1 MTVTLWRC
9 LDARSAM
16 VYGFS
21 DDYGALDSIEVCVRG
36 MVFDYDG
43 LKQ

>member
-1 MTVTLWRC
+1 MTETLWRC

-21 DDYGALDSIEVCVRG
+21 DVDGALDSTEVCIRS
-36 MVFDYDG
+36 MVFDCNG
-43 LKQ
+43 IR

>member
-21 DDYGALDSIEVCVRG
+21 NVDGALDSPEVCIRSV
-36 MVFDYDG
+36 VFDCNG
-43 LKQ
+43 VR

>member
-1 MTVTLWRC
+1 MTETSWRC

-16 VYGFS
+16 VYGIS
-21 DDYGALDSIEVCVRG
+21 DDYGALDSIEVCIRS

-43 LKQ
+43 VK